1 MTPYRLTGASSKCQ
15 QELLWLLISRAYEGI
30 TALDHLRMSLMCVGE
45 DSVGPPE
52 LGSHEPPRDSP
63 RTGR

>member
-1 MTPYRLTGASSKCQ
+1 
-15 QELLWLLISRAYEGI
+15 
-30 TALDHLRMSLMCVGE
+30 MSLMCVGE